1 MNDLP
6 SLARSVVASIA
17 DEERM
22 EVLDGTNALEFLK
35 AIYRSASVPL
45 SERMRAAIEALPF
58 ESPKLS
64 ATAILQGDDFRCTP

>member
-35 AIYRSASVPL
+35 AIYRSATVL
-45 SERMRAAIEALPF
+45 HRGER
-58 ESPKLS
+58 
-64 ATAILQGDDFRCTP
+64 